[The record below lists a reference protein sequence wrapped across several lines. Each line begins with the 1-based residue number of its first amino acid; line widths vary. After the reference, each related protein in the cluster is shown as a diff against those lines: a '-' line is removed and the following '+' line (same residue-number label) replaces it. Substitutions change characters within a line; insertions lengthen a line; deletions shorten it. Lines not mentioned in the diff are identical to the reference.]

1 AAAAT
6 GVAQDRGANVLPRVA
21 TALSVTP
28 SSGNGHAQNF
38 ITRFTSTA
46 AGGVR
51 HAYFWLG
58 GSDSAAS
65 PANSCQLHFAADPPV
80 ESGLFLRAD
89 DGVGWIQQ
97 AGGFPVSNSQC
108 SVNLSM
114 TNTDNNMAVT
124 WYATFKTPFNGPK
137 TLWIRAVDY
146 EGDTGWKSAG
156 TWTVED
162 PPPPPPTV
170 ISLSPMSPPDGT
182 LYSQYVY
189 FGIDD

>member
-1 AAAAT
+1 MLYYPAVPPRLQGSSRNRLSIGRSSRSWLRIPINGWALIAVAAT

-65 PANSCQLHFAADPPV
+65 PANSCQLHFAA
-80 ESGLFLRAD
+80 
-89 DGVGWIQQ
+89 
-97 AGGFPVSNSQC
+97 
-108 SVNLSM
+108 
-114 TNTDNNMAVT
+114 
-124 WYATFKTPFNGPK
+124 
-137 TLWIRAVDY
+137 
-146 EGDTGWKSAG
+146 
-156 TWTVED
+156 
-162 PPPPPPTV
+162 
-170 ISLSPMSPPDGT
+170 
-182 LYSQYVY
+182 
-189 FGIDD
+189 